1 MANFLL
7 PCSASADHP
16 KKQSS
21 YPTVLSDAIR
31 SILDS
36 IEALALFYQLVI
48 MRKPASRP
56 GFIAFDAHGG
66 DSGCHLRSSMI
77 LDAYA
82 GYSEFELHEPE
93 RFQAFCASLARTIEL
108 LKDLETRARNAHTS
122 LTGRG
127 KQPEDVALRQ
137 KKDTPRNI
145 LKNLGWTEISGANSS
160 TDTIGANPNSSNSG
174 IYVKGQDSSGFC
186 HAARPLVKK
195 GDGMGGDA
203 AQSNPS
209 WNILDPSVMLRFI
222 VYSYTLSRYKKF
234 KYTGDRLV
242 GLVDPN
248 EAESRLEKLECASTN
263 TPCGRYKRPGVNRL
277 EKEFRDIKS
286 WLSKLSTD
294 WISRTATRLPR
305 LHGMAS

>member
-7 PCSASADHP
+7 PCSESADNL
-16 KKQSS
+16 KQKSS
-21 YPTVLSDAIR
+21 YPTVLGDIIRSISDAIA
-31 SILDS
+31 
-36 IEALALFYQLVI
+36 ALTQFYQLVI

-66 DSGCHLRSSMI
+66 DSGCHLRASMI
-77 LDAYA
+77 LDAYS
-82 GYSEFELHEPE
+82 GYSGLAFHESE
-93 RFQAFCASLARTIEL
+93 RFQAFCASLARTIEI
-108 LKDLETRARNAHTS
+108 LKDLETRARNALTS
-122 LTGRG
+122 LTGCG
-127 KQPEDVALRQ
+127 KQPEDVELRL
-137 KKDTPRNI
+137 KRDTPRNI
-145 LKNLGWTEISGANSS
+145 LRKLGWTEISGTNSS
-160 TDTIGANPNSSNSG
+160 TDTIGANPNSSNSD
-174 IYVKGQDSSGFC
+174 IHVKGQDSSGFC
-186 HAARPLVKK
+186 HAASPLVKK

-209 WNILDPSVMLRFI
+209 WNLLDPSVMLRFI
-222 VYSYTLSRYKKF
+222 VYSYTLARYKKF
-234 KYTGDRLV
+234 KYTRDRLV
-242 GLVDPN
+242 GLVDPK

-263 TPCGRYKRPGVNRL
+263 TLCGRYKRPGVNRL